1 MDKIKSFFKKT
12 YEIFDLVLNTIYKG
26 FKFVIDNGGIF
37 IFALVLLVLAHVAR
51 MGSMDIVSHDV
62 NGFLRN
68 WYKNFYENG
77 AAALGY
83 EIGDYTPAYLY
94 FLYFI
99 SLFKFDPFGMEFV
112 YAIKF
117 ISIAFDYI
125 SAVFVFLIARKF
137 TKNNYLSVACAG
149 LFLFVPTIF
158 LNAAFWG
165 QCDGIYVSFIIIS
178 IYCLL
183 SDKHHLSF
191 LFLGLSF
198 AFKLQ
203 AIFILPI
210 YLILAL
216 KGKTKFRYFAYIPL
230 VYVIMAIPSMIFGR
244 SFSSIMNVY
253 INQTANSYSQLTLN
267 SSTFYALIFHNFQ
280 EHLELSQYGVCLA
293 IAITGIFMYLIYA
306 LKVKV
311 ESKQIVTIAL
321 FFAILMPFFMPH
333 MHERY
338 FYLADALCILY
349 VILNPKKVYVAP
361 LVLLPSLM
369 CYMLYLF
376 SISFVNNS
384 MANEE
389 VTLRF
394 GAILYIVALI
404 ILGKEIFTAPREEN
418 KVIDSNLN

>member
-99 SLFKFDPFGMEFV
+99 SLFKFDPQGMEFV
-112 YAIKF
+112 HAIKF

-183 SDKHHLSF
+183 IDKHHLSF

-293 IAITGIFMYLIYA
+293 IAITGIFMYIIYA
-306 LKVKV
+306 MKVKV

-321 FFAILMPFFMPH
+321 SFAILMPFFMPH